1 MSEITERFITSK
13 NLENMTVLK
22 RNSSTKIP
30 VVLTKDGIIY
40 KLEPTH
46 IVSRFKEYF
55 EILKSM
61 EELSDCVFADEILY
75 LDLKEYG
82 YTTRYLDEYK
92 NVIRIITK
100 ESLSIEYKKMIIYK
114 IIQII
119 KNLHKNGVIHN
130 DLQLFNILV
139 SNTDIK
145 LIDFDQLIIKGNIL
159 DSMYKKRVKGE
170 IQYLN
175 LLILSILYDKNLSY
189 KSLEEQRVLINELS
203 LNSEFKEY
211 LNNCLNFNEEQV
223 GEDLQSYVKSVTKKE
238 IIQGKNLIK
247 TLKL

>member
-92 NVIRIITK
+92 NVNRIITK

-119 KNLHKNGVIHN
+119 KKLHKNGVIHN

-145 LIDFDQLIIKGNIL
+145 LIDFDQLNIL
-159 DSMYKKRVKGE
+159 DIMYKKRITGE

>member
-1 MSEITERFITSK
+1 MSEITKRFITSK
-13 NLENMTVLK
+13 DLENMTVLK
-22 RNSSTKIP
+22 RNSSTKLP

-75 LDLKEYG
+75 LDLKECG

-92 NVIRIITK
+92 NVNGIITK

-119 KNLHKNGVIHN
+119 KRL
-130 DLQLFNILV
+130 
-139 SNTDIK
+139 
-145 LIDFDQLIIKGNIL
+145 
-159 DSMYKKRVKGE
+159 
-170 IQYLN
+170 
-175 LLILSILYDKNLSY
+175 
-189 KSLEEQRVLINELS
+189 
-203 LNSEFKEY
+203 
-211 LNNCLNFNEEQV
+211 
-223 GEDLQSYVKSVTKKE
+223 
-238 IIQGKNLIK
+238 
-247 TLKL
+247 

>member
-1 MSEITERFITSK
+1 MSEITKRFITSK
-13 NLENMTVLK
+13 DLENMTVLK
-22 RNSSTKIP
+22 RNSSTKLP

-92 NVIRIITK
+92 NVNRIITK

-119 KNLHKNGVIHN
+119 KKLHKNGVIHN

-159 DSMYKKRVKGE
+159 DSMYKKRIKGE

-211 LNNCLNFNEEQV
+211 LNNCLNFNEKQV

>member
-1 MSEITERFITSK
+1 M
-13 NLENMTVLK
+13 
-22 RNSSTKIP
+22 
-30 VVLTKDGIIY
+30 
-40 KLEPTH
+40 
-46 IVSRFKEYF
+46 
-55 EILKSM
+55 
-61 EELSDCVFADEILY
+61 
-75 LDLKEYG
+75 
-82 YTTRYLDEYK
+82 
-92 NVIRIITK
+92 
-100 ESLSIEYKKMIIYK
+100 
-114 IIQII
+114 
-119 KNLHKNGVIHN
+119 
-130 DLQLFNILV
+130 FNILI

-159 DSMYKKRVKGE
+159 DNMYKKRVKGE

-175 LLILSILYDKNLSY
+175 LLILSILYEKNLSY

-211 LNNCLNFNEEQV
+211 LNNCLNFNEKQV

>member
-1 MSEITERFITSK
+1 MSEITERFITRK
-13 NLENMTVLK
+13 DLENMTVLK

-46 IVSRFKEYF
+46 VVSRFKEYF

-92 NVIRIITK
+92 NVNRIITK

-159 DSMYKKRVKGE
+159 DSMYKKRVKSE

-175 LLILSILYDKNLSY
+175 LLILSILYEKNLSY

-203 LNSEFKEY
+203 VNSEFKGY
-211 LNNCLNFNEEQV
+211 LNNCLSFNEEQV

>member
-1 MSEITERFITSK
+1 MSEITERFITRK
-13 NLENMTVLK
+13 DLENMTVLK

-46 IVSRFKEYF
+46 VVSRFKEYF

-92 NVIRIITK
+92 NVNRIITK

-189 KSLEEQRVLINELS
+189 KSLEEQRVLINEFS

-211 LNNCLNFNEEQV
+211 LNNCLNFNEKQV

>member
-75 LDLKEYG
+75 LDSKEYG

-92 NVIRIITK
+92 NVNRIITK

-203 LNSEFKEY
+203 VNSEFKGY
-211 LNNCLNFNEEQV
+211 LNNCLSFNEEQV

>member
-1 MSEITERFITSK
+1 MSEITERFITRK
-13 NLENMTVLK
+13 DLENMTVLK

-46 IVSRFKEYF
+46 VVSRFKEYF

-92 NVIRIITK
+92 NVNRIITK

-203 LNSEFKEY
+203 LYSEFKEY
-211 LNNCLNFNEEQV
+211 LNNCLNFNEKQV

>member
-1 MSEITERFITSK
+1 MSEITKRFITSK
-13 NLENMTVLK
+13 DLENMTVLK
-22 RNSSTKIP
+22 RNSSTKLP

-75 LDLKEYG
+75 LDLKECG

-92 NVIRIITK
+92 NVNGIITK

-130 DLQLFNILV
+130 DLQLFNILI
-139 SNTDIK
+139 SNTDI
-145 LIDFDQLIIKGNIL
+145 
-159 DSMYKKRVKGE
+159 
-170 IQYLN
+170 
-175 LLILSILYDKNLSY
+175 
-189 KSLEEQRVLINELS
+189 
-203 LNSEFKEY
+203 
-211 LNNCLNFNEEQV
+211 
-223 GEDLQSYVKSVTKKE
+223 
-238 IIQGKNLIK
+238 
-247 TLKL
+247 

>member
-1 MSEITERFITSK
+1 MSEITERFISRK
-13 NLENMTVLK
+13 DLENMTVLK

-46 IVSRFKEYF
+46 VVSRFKEYF

-61 EELSDCVFADEILY
+61 EELSDCVFVDEILY
-75 LDLKEYG
+75 LDSKECG
-82 YTTRYLDEYK
+82 YTTNYLDEYK
-92 NVIRIITK
+92 NVNRIITK
-100 ESLSIEYKKMIIYK
+100 ESLSIEQKKMIIYK
-114 IIQII
+114 IIQTI

-175 LLILSILYDKNLSY
+175 LLILSILYEKNLSY

-203 LNSEFKEY
+203 VNSEFKGY
-211 LNNCLNFNEEQV
+211 LNNCLSFNEEQV

-238 IIQGKNLIK
+238 ITQGKNLIK
-247 TLKL
+247 SLKL

>member
-1 MSEITERFITSK
+1 MSEITERFITRK
-13 NLENMTVLK
+13 DLENMTVLK

-46 IVSRFKEYF
+46 VVSRFKEYF

-92 NVIRIITK
+92 NVNRIITK

-119 KNLHKNGVIHN
+119 KKLHKNGVIHN

-211 LNNCLNFNEEQV
+211 LNNCLNFNEKQV